1 VDPSVLDAPALRAPA
16 ADGPAPGLGAAAL
29 TTADLTAVVQQ
40 AVGRRLDLGE
50 WQVTPVGG
58 PATAIST
65 EAVLQVHGTADTV
78 IAYAGG
84 MTTTK
89 FPSAQQS
96 VLDWVA
102 LDGCDATPDTS
113 LPPLDL
119 DNGLPGNETTIQ
131 RWATGCKA
139 GSEAQLW
146 TIVGGAHIPS
156 LTNNFAPDV
165 VGFLFDH
172 PKP

>member
-1 VDPSVLDAPALRAPA
+1 MSHRMACDKADVVASIVSLAGDNWNDASLCKPTAP
-16 ADGPAPGLGAAAL
+16 
-29 TTADLTAVVQQ
+29 V
-40 AVGRRLDLGE
+40 
-50 WQVTPVGG
+50 
-58 PATAIST
+58 
-65 EAVLQVHGTADTV
+65 AVLQVHGTADTV